1 MVGEL
6 LANRYELL
14 AKVGDGGMAQVFR
27 ARDKILNRVVAVKIL
42 RSQFANDDEFLERF
56 RREAQAAASLA
67 HPNVVNIYDVG
78 DVGDTHFIVME
89 FVEGRPLN
97 EIIQVEGA
105 LSEKRAVYIAYQIAQ
120 ALAHAHDHGI
130 IHRDIKPH
138 NIIVTDDERVKV
150 TDFGIARA
158 MSSTNLTQ
166 TGVVLGSVHYFSP
179 EQARG
184 VNVGAPS
191 DLYSLGI
198 VLYEM
203 VIGHVPFRGDT
214 AIAVALQQIQEPP
227 PAPSRFNE
235 GISSELETVLLR
247 LLAKD
252 LDTRY
257 TSAGQ
262 VLRDLQSLHS
272 GTTLEDSRTDL
283 AATRR
288 MGSAESLNEQ
298 REVDDVLPSKRK
310 DRRKKRKNRL
320 IPLLFLV
327 LLLVGTGYAAQ
338 RVVTSVLFRP
348 EVVVPSIVGLSREE
362 AETRLQ
368 EFNLDLSIDREV
380 FDNEIPADHVISQEP
395 AAQRRVV
402 QGRTIHVRLSRG
414 AEYVDMPSVEGL
426 SLREARL
433 NLTQAGF
440 ILGQETAAHDPEAAL
455 NVVLSQRPVP
465 GQRVQKGTAVD
476 LVVSKGEE
484 EQVLVTVPDLRGL
497 AFAAAQS
504 RLNSLGLVLG
514 NAWPEYSTS
523 VPENQIIEQN
533 PSPGVSVDQGWTV
546 DFVYSQGPPA
556 PADEPELD
564 IAEEAV
570 PESRPVEGQWHTADV
585 RVSVPEGPE
594 QEVVILVVDDFGARE
609 VYRDSRSGGTTVS
622 ETVQGR
628 GEKSKIQV
636 YIGGRMFLDEYFEDL
651 N

>member
-14 AKVGDGGMAQVFR
+14 AKVGGGGMAEVFR
-27 ARDKILNRVVAVKIL
+27 ARDQVLNRVVAVKIL
-42 RSQFANDDEFLERF
+42 RPQFSNDEEFLERF
-56 RREAQAAASLA
+56 RREAQAAASLT

-89 FVEGRPLN
+89 FVDGQPLN
-97 EIIQVEGA
+97 EIIQSEGA
-105 LSEKRAVYIAYQIAQ
+105 LPEKRAIHIAYQIAQ
-120 ALAHAHDHGI
+120 ALAHAHEHGI

-138 NIIVTDDERVKV
+138 NIIMTKDERVKV

-158 MSSTNLTQ
+158 MSSANLTQ

-203 VIGHVPFRGDT
+203 VTGRVPFRGDT
-214 AIAVALQQIQEPP
+214 AIAVALKQIQDPP
-227 PAPSRFNE
+227 LSPSQVNQ
-235 GISSELETVLLR
+235 GISERLEAVLLR

-257 TSAGQ
+257 ATAEEL
-262 VLRDLQSLHS
+262 LRDLQALHL
-272 GTTLEDSRTDL
+272 GTALEDKPTDL

-288 MGSAESLNEQ
+288 MSSGQMPKEPE
-298 REVDDVLPSKRK
+298 EVDEVLPSKRK
-310 DRRKKRKNRL
+310 SRRKKRRNRL
-320 IPLLFLV
+320 IPLV
-327 LLLVGTGYAAQ
+327 LLILLLAGTGYAAQ
-338 RVVTSVLFRP
+338 RVITSILFRP
-348 EVVVPSIVGLSREE
+348 EVAVPNIVGLSREE

-368 EFNLDLSIDREV
+368 ELNLALGVDGEV
-380 FDNEIPADHVISQEP
+380 FDNEIPADHVISQDP

-440 ILGQETAAHDPEAAL
+440 ILGSETAEHDPETPI
-455 NVVLSQRPVP
+455 NVVLSQLPVP

-497 AFAAAQS
+497 AFTAAQS

-533 PSPGVSVDQGWTV
+533 PSPGVSVEQGWMV

-556 PADEPELD
+556 TAEVPDVDPGDETEPEPR
-564 IAEEAV
+564 A
-570 PESRPVEGQWHTADV
+570 PEGQWHSADV
-585 RVSVPEGPE
+585 RVSVPEGPV

-609 VYRDSRSGGTTVS
+609 VYRDSRSGGSTVS

-628 GEKSKIQV
+628 GENSKIQV